1 MKNKI
6 QDQKERIS
14 LLLLFSGIVLIL
26 LLTTTVIV
34 GVVVFFLINQG
45 TLKVG
50 EHSIRGVS
58 LFFNL
63 LLWRLLTGA
72 VLVFIASRFPLKPVN
87 KILNALKSL
96 ASGDY
101 SVRLSFRGDFSR
113 IPAVREVTDSFNKM
127 ASELESTEML
137 RSDFINNFSHEFK
150 TPIVSIAG
158 FAKLLRKGDL
168 SAQEEAEYLEII
180 ENEALRLSDMA
191 TNVLNLSRVEN
202 QTILT
207 DVTEY
212 NLSEQLRACVLLL
225 EDKWTKKNLEL
236 ILDFKEYTITANAE
250 LLKEVWLNL
259 LDNAVKFTTDYGLV
273 EIAVSETA
281 DTIAVSV
288 INSGKEIPA
297 ESLDRIFQKFYQADE
312 SHATGGNGIGLAIV
326 QKIVTLH
333 GGHIDVDSRD
343 GRTAFTVTLPKESA
357 GGERAG

>member
-1 MKNKI
+1 MKTLE
-6 QDQKERIS
+6 ERRQRLS
-14 LLLLFSGIVLIL
+14 LTLLFSGLVFLFLLATMIFVTLIIL
-26 LLTTTVIV
+26 LLVHLGRLQMGDGELRTGTFI
-34 GVVVFFLINQG
+34 LI
-45 TLKVG
+45 
-50 EHSIRGVS
+50 
-58 LFFNL
+58 
-63 LLWRLLTGA
+63 
-72 VLVFIASRFPLKPVN
+72 IA
-87 KILNALKSL
+87 L
-96 ASGDY
+96 ASILIGTGLSATAGRY
-101 SVRLSFRGDFSR
+101 PLRPLNNIINAMNRLAAGDFQARLKFQGKLSKLS
-113 IPAVREVTDSFNKM
+113 VVQEVEDSFNKM
-127 ASELESTEML
+127 ASELENTELL

-158 FAKLLRKGDL
+158 FAKLLRKGNL
-168 SAQEEAEYLEII
+168 TEQEEAEYLEII

-250 LLKEVWLNL
+250 LLKQVWLNL

-281 DTIAVSV
+281 DMIAVSV
-288 INSGKEIPA
+288 INSGKEIPV

-312 SHATGGNGIGLAIV
+312 SHATEGNGIGLAIV
-326 QKIVTLH
+326 QKIVALH
-333 GGHIDVDSRD
+333 GGHVEVDGRE
-343 GRTAFTVTLPKESA
+343 GRTAFTVTLPKEGA
-357 GGERAG
+357 DRK

>member
-1 MKNKI
+1 MKTLE
-6 QDQKERIS
+6 ERRQRLS
-14 LLLLFSGIVLIL
+14 LTLLFSGLVFLFLLATMIFVALIIL
-26 LLTTTVIV
+26 LLVHLGRLQMGDGELRTGTFI
-34 GVVVFFLINQG
+34 LI
-45 TLKVG
+45 
-50 EHSIRGVS
+50 
-58 LFFNL
+58 
-63 LLWRLLTGA
+63 
-72 VLVFIASRFPLKPVN
+72 IA
-87 KILNALKSL
+87 L
-96 ASGDY
+96 ASILIGTALSATAGRY
-101 SVRLSFRGDFSR
+101 PLRPLNNIINAMNRLAAGDFQARLKFQGKLSKLS
-113 IPAVREVTDSFNKM
+113 VVQEVEDSFNKM
-127 ASELESTEML
+127 ASELENTELL

-158 FAKLLRKGDL
+158 FAKLLRKGNL
-168 SAQEEAEYLEII
+168 TEQEAAEYLEII

-250 LLKEVWLNL
+250 LLKQVWLNL

-273 EIAVSETA
+273 EIAVSESA
-281 DTIAVSV
+281 DAIAVSV

-312 SHATGGNGIGLAIV
+312 SHATEGNGIGLAIV

-333 GGHIDVDSRD
+333 GGQIDVDSHE

-357 GGERAG
+357 GGK